1 MNSLTSWQKYK
12 NNLYSNEA
20 LGFYLDLSDT
30 GITETDRSNVVP
42 LFNKALE
49 AMGALD
55 KGAIANPD
63 ENRQVGHYW
72 LRDPGLAPSSE
83 IRTQIE
89 ETVESIISFSKQIH
103 QGTILT
109 PSGEPFTN
117 ILLIGI
123 GGSALGPQF
132 IADALGTSDGLSI
145 DFLDNTDPDGID
157 HTLNSISGLLSQT
170 LVIVISKSGGT
181 AETRNGMLE
190 TQEFFSRHNLDFPKQ
205 SVAITGE
212 GSQLYKT
219 SINEKWLSIFPMW
232 DWVGGRTSIM
242 SAVGLLPAALLGV
255 DINALLSGA
264 KVMDQLTREKGIND
278 NPAALL
284 ALSWYIIGEGK
295 GNKDMVLLPYRD
307 RLILFSRYLQQLIM
321 ESIGKELDLDGKIV
335 QQGIAVY
342 GNKGS
347 TDQHAY
353 VQQLRDGL
361 DNFFVTFIEVL
372 SERQGQSILVDN
384 DNTSGEYLFGFFKGT
399 QTALKQNNRRSLTIT
414 IEDLTPST
422 VGALIALYERA
433 VGFYASFVNI
443 NAYHQPGVEA
453 GKKAAGKVL
462 ETKNRITDLLSE
474 VDQALSIEDIISRLN
489 LQGEEVLVYHILR
502 HYAANHS
509 LNVQGSFY
517 DPENLKVSKS

>member
-1 MNSLTSWQKYK
+1 
-12 NNLYSNEA
+12 
-20 LGFYLDLSDT
+20 
-30 GITETDRSNVVP
+30 
-42 LFNKALE
+42 
-49 AMGALD
+49 
-55 KGAIANPD
+55 
-63 ENRQVGHYW
+63 
-72 LRDPGLAPSSE
+72 
-83 IRTQIE
+83 
-89 ETVESIISFSKQIH
+89 
-103 QGTILT
+103 
-109 PSGEPFTN
+109 
-117 ILLIGI
+117 
-123 GGSALGPQF
+123 
-132 IADALGTSDGLSI
+132 
-145 DFLDNTDPDGID
+145 
-157 HTLNSISGLLSQT
+157 
-170 LVIVISKSGGT
+170 
-181 AETRNGMLE
+181 
-190 TQEFFSRHNLDFPKQ
+190 
-205 SVAITGE
+205 
-212 GSQLYKT
+212 
-219 SINEKWLSIFPMW
+219 
-232 DWVGGRTSIM
+232 
-242 SAVGLLPAALLGV
+242 V